1 MRRRSALSAAQLA
14 AVLAPPVTATEIAQ
28 HYTLDERDLAII
40 RQRRGAQ
47 NRLGFALQLCFLRY
61 PGQAM
66 APESEPSAAMLSF
79 VSRQVHASPEAWTA
93 YAQRDET
100 RREHASELQI
110 TFGYRPFTVREY
122 RQRRG
127 AP

>member
-1 MRRRSALSAAQLA
+1 MPWRSALTAAQLA
-14 AVLAPPVTATEIAQ
+14 AVFAPPVTATEIAR

-47 NRLGFALQLCFLRY
+47 NRLGFAVQLCFLRY

-66 APESEPSAAMLSF
+66 VPESEPPADILSF
-79 VSRQVHASPEAWTA
+79 VSRQVHASPEAWAA

-100 RREHASELQI
+100 RREHASELQSA
-110 TFGYRPFTVREY
+110 FGYRPFTVIE
-122 RQRRG
+122 
-127 AP
+127 

>member
-1 MRRRSALSAAQLA
+1 MPRRSALTAAQLA
-14 AVLAPPVTATEIAQ
+14 AVFAPPVTATEIAR

-66 APESEPSAAMLSF
+66 TAESEPSADLLTF
-79 VSRQVHASPEAWTA
+79 VARQVQAPPEAWA
-93 YAQRDET
+93 EYARRDET
-100 RREHASELQI
+100 RREHASEL
-110 TFGYRPFTVREY
+110 GSC
-122 RQRRG
+122 
-127 AP
+127 